1 MTLRSKVLGFALL
14 ICSCG
19 MGGCPNPTGEAD
31 SGTSDAAIPD
41 APLRPCSSSEAC
53 DDGIFCNGE
62 ESCVAGACT
71 EGTPLRCNDGI
82 ACTSEFCSEETRA
95 CVIRAIDEDRD
106 GHAAATCV
114 DARGMALGDDCDDAQ
129 ASVYPGALE
138 LCDSANVDEDCDAT
152 TRGGVDVDG
161 DGFEDARCCNGS
173 GATACGTDCN
183 DAVRGAN
190 PMAVE
195 VCNLIDDDCDTRI
208 DEGVSVMGFADMDGD
223 GRGNPAAPR
232 TACNDAA
239 QFSVHG
245 DDCDDNNALR
255 SPTLPEV
262 CDGQDNDCVGAG
274 DTGASAALWYL
285 DRDGDG
291 FGSPSETQFLCARPT
306 ADVGAYVL
314 LGTDC
319 DDAVAATNPAQAER
333 CDGRDNNCNGLADF
347 VIAPGNLEDDDRD
360 GIADLGCSPVAGTDC
375 DDRDPVSGPGSA
387 EVCDGRDNDCDGMI
401 DDGASSYTFYRDE
414 DGDGFGSAASGVIIA
429 CASISGYVRQGN
441 DCSDLNAMRYP
452 GAPELCNGL
461 DDDCNGSADDFPS
474 GVEVCAP
481 SGNVANACVRGRCRA
496 SGCTLGHGECDGNPA
511 TVCEAD
517 TTQPTTCGMGCAVC
531 DLGQTCDG
539 AGCSPRLTRA
549 FMLNASQA
557 DIRDIVPMIGAG
569 PGSTDAFVALNLN
582 GRASFGRSGGSPYQ
596 VGLPLGGVHGA
607 VLRVGRDGNV
617 VEAFQMTAPGT
628 IVSLARSSTHLYVLG
643 SFTEQSAPF
652 GGVGFV
658 PAPPAGAATTYIATI
673 QLSPWSVT
681 SVATFTGNVVP
692 SDITLAADGTLG
704 IVGTYFGSLTIGST
718 PLEVATSQRAFI
730 ATLPSAGT
738 GRRSDFSS
746 ARIIGGSGTFHA
758 DAITSLGTEFFVAG
772 NTDGAVDLGDL
783 GVLPATG
790 FCGFVV
796 RFTVAEGVQT
806 GFFYQSG
813 GGFMAER
820 NFRDI
825 TATADGDIVV
835 VGDII
840 TPEPFQVDPVR
851 ISFPRSLTPASPTFA
866 PDLMAFPSIH
876 RIASRGAEILQ
887 AGTVDAAYGTVIPAA
902 PDYAGAIFFGSSTG
916 MSPLA
921 SGRVFSVNGPSVPQA
936 LAIDPEDGTVWLG
949 GMLNQGGDPP
959 IRVDLTL
966 DGLTVNADPYA
977 GFVFVFTR

>member
-1 MTLRSKVLGFALL
+1 M
-14 ICSCG
+14 
-19 MGGCPNPTGEAD
+19 
-31 SGTSDAAIPD
+31 
-41 APLRPCSSSEAC
+41 
-53 DDGIFCNGE
+53 
-62 ESCVAGACT
+62 
-71 EGTPLRCNDGI
+71 
-82 ACTSEFCSEETRA
+82 
-95 CVIRAIDEDRD
+95 
-106 GHAAATCV
+106 
-114 DARGMALGDDCDDAQ
+114 
-129 ASVYPGALE
+129 
-138 LCDSANVDEDCDAT
+138 
-152 TRGGVDVDG
+152 
-161 DGFEDARCCNGS
+161 
-173 GATACGTDCN
+173 
-183 DAVRGAN
+183 
-190 PMAVE
+190 
-195 VCNLIDDDCDTRI
+195 
-208 DEGVSVMGFADMDGD
+208 
-223 GRGNPAAPR
+223 
-232 TACNDAA
+232 
-239 QFSVHG
+239 
-245 DDCDDNNALR
+245 
-255 SPTLPEV
+255 
-262 CDGQDNDCVGAG
+262 
-274 DTGASAALWYL
+274 
-285 DRDGDG
+285 
-291 FGSPSETQFLCARPT
+291 
-306 ADVGAYVL
+306 
-314 LGTDC
+314 
-319 DDAVAATNPAQAER
+319 
-333 CDGRDNNCNGLADF
+333 
-347 VIAPGNLEDDDRD
+347 
-360 GIADLGCSPVAGTDC
+360 
-375 DDRDPVSGPGSA
+375 
-387 EVCDGRDNDCDGMI
+387 
-401 DDGASSYTFYRDE
+401 
-414 DGDGFGSAASGVIIA
+414 
-429 CASISGYVRQGN
+429 
-441 DCSDLNAMRYP
+441 
-452 GAPELCNGL
+452 
-461 DDDCNGSADDFPS
+461 
-474 GVEVCAP
+474 
-481 SGNVANACVRGRCRA
+481 
-496 SGCTLGHGECDGNPA
+496 
-511 TVCEAD
+511 
-517 TTQPTTCGMGCAVC
+517 
-531 DLGQTCDG
+531 
-539 AGCSPRLTRA
+539 
-549 FMLNASQA
+549 
-557 DIRDIVPMIGAG
+557 
-569 PGSTDAFVALNLN
+569 
-582 GRASFGRSGGSPYQ
+582 
-596 VGLPLGGVHGA
+596 
-607 VLRVGRDGNV
+607 
-617 VEAFQMTAPGT
+617 
-628 IVSLARSSTHLYVLG
+628 
-643 SFTEQSAPF
+643 
-652 GGVGFV
+652 
-658 PAPPAGAATTYIATI
+658 
-673 QLSPWSVT
+673 
-681 SVATFTGNVVP
+681 ATFTGRVVP
-692 SDITLAADGTLG
+692 TDITLADDGTLG